1 MNALTLGGGLPASK
15 EIGLIRAANHSSYP
29 RVGDHPLDQ
38 QLRHVQ
44 KARDRRE
51 ATDAQVA
58 EVEDE
63 VSGIVV
69 AEQSRAFV
77 DIVTDGAV
85 RWEGPLS
92 HLARHLDGL
101 VAHDL
106 VRWFETN
113 FYDRRSEAVGPVRRR
128 APFLIHDY
136 QVAAAVAQTK
146 PVKMVVPGPVSFARL
161 SKDRHYGSVE
171 ALARD
176 LADALA
182 EEVADLSRAGCRHF
196 QLDEPMLCRLPEDVD
211 LVADTTGRV
220 FAAAGAGATTVLS
233 TYFGDL
239 AALSGRLDRLPGTH
253 LGLDMV
259 WGGGNWELLSSL
271 PEGKGVHLGLFDAR
285 TTRQEDASD
294 VAAQLLPYKELLTRR
309 DVIVGPQAGLEL
321 LPRDQAFEK
330 LLHAR
335 YLVDLYRLN
344 VHAHEVDLRP
354 VRGHRRREGR
364 DWE

>member
-1 MNALTLGGGLPASK
+1 M
-15 EIGLIRAANHSSYP
+15 IRAANHSSYP

-38 QLRHVQ
+38 QLRHAQ
-44 KARDRRE
+44 KARDRGE

-63 VSGIVV
+63 VTGIVV

-92 HLARHLDGL
+92 HVARHLDGL
-101 VAHDL
+101 AAHDL

-113 FYDRRSEAVGPVRRR
+113 FYDRRPEAIGPIRRR
-128 APFLIHDY
+128 APFLVHDY
-136 QVAAAVAQTK
+136 EVAAAVAQAK
-146 PVKMVVPGPVSFARL
+146 PVKMVLPGPVSFARL

-171 ALARD
+171 AFSRG
-176 LADALA
+176 LADAFA
-182 EEVADLSRAGCRHF
+182 EEVADLSAAGCRHF
-196 QLDEPMLCRLPEDVD
+196 QIDEPMLCRRPEDLD
-211 LVADTTGRV
+211 LVAETAGRV
-220 FAAAGAGATTVLS
+220 FAAAGSGATTVLS

-239 AALSGRLDRLPGTH
+239 TSLAGALHRLPGTH

-259 WGGGNWELLSSL
+259 WGRGNWELLAEV
-271 PEGKGVHLGLFDAR
+271 PDGKGVHLGLFDAR

-294 VAAQLLPYKELLTRR
+294 VAEQLLPYKDVLTRR

-335 YLVDLYRLN
+335 YLVEELS
-344 VHAHEVDLRP
+344 
-354 VRGHRRREGR
+354 RE
-364 DWE
+364 WTWAS